1 MLYSDSSFPTST
13 FLKTAELSKRG
24 SEVTVR
30 CEFADDYPEA
40 SCILVYRKYN
50 NPYLTVNELTMFPV
64 TISINKS
71 EHYTFA
77 VFGKNGVEGIEE
89 EPVITL
95 RNGESH
101 VTYPILI
108 SSPPVICKYRNI
120 VRTSCE

>member
-1 MLYSDSSFPTST
+1 M
-13 FLKTAELSKRG
+13 K
-24 SEVTVR
+24 
-30 CEFADDYPEA
+30 
-40 SCILVYRKYN
+40 
-50 NPYLTVNELTMFPV
+50 ELTLFPV

-71 EHYTFA
+71 EYYTFA

-95 RNGESH
+95 RNGETH

-108 SSPPVICKYRNI
+108 SSPTETCKYRNI